1 MLSYPLITL
10 YTPGIKLELV
20 TKAEKYNP
28 DSIII
33 DLEDTVPPDLK
44 TSVRRDVSE
53 LVPQLD
59 NPPLIRVNNDQKYLE
74 DDLKSTITS
83 NTLGILLPKAESL
96 ENLATVD
103 SIMTECEREL
113 GLEVNSVILILLIES
128 ALGVV
133 RCFELSSFS
142 PRIRSVAFG
151 SAEDGDLQGDLGC
164 SFSIDG
170 PELMYAR
177 SRVLLEARAAG
188 LPYVLDGAFSGIDD
202 SEGFKRDSILSKRL
216 GYDGRTLVHPSQI
229 NPARETY
236 SISEEEAF
244 YYKKV
249 IREFEAATANGNAS
263 IKVDGKLIDYAMYN
277 KAKSLVERFLLMS
290 AG

>member
-1 MLSYPLITL
+1 MSYPLITL
-10 YTPGIKLELV
+10 YTPGIKLELA

-44 TSVRRDVSE
+44 ISVRHDVAE
-53 LVPQLD
+53 LIPELP
-59 NPPLIRVNNDQKYLE
+59 NSPLIRVNNDEKYLE
-74 DDLKSTITS
+74 DDLRAVVTP
-83 NTLGILLPKAESL
+83 NTRGILLPKAETID
-96 ENLATVD
+96 NLAKVD
-103 SIMTECEREL
+103 AIMTECEEKL
-113 GLEVNSVILILLIES
+113 GLEGNSVVLILLIES

-142 PRIRSVAFG
+142 KRVQSVAFG

-170 PELMYAR
+170 PELLYAR

-202 SEGFKRDSILSKRL
+202 LQGFEEDCALSKRL
-216 GYDGRTLVHPSQI
+216 GYEGRTLVHPSQI
-229 NPARETY
+229 EPAKKIY
-236 SISEEEAF
+236 SISEEEAS
-244 YYKKV
+244 YYSRV
-249 IREFEAATANGNAS
+249 IKEFEAASSKGNAS
-263 IKVDGKLIDYAMYN
+263 IKVEGKLIDYAMYN
-277 KAKSLVERFLLMS
+277 KAKSLVERFS
-290 AG
+290 KKK